1 VRKIL
6 NNKIIIFG
14 AGKIGRSFIG
24 QLFSTG
30 GFEVVFAD
38 IALPV
43 INELNRRKK
52 YEVVIKS
59 DDKKEVI
66 VVHNVRAIDT
76 RNSELIA
83 KEISEARILA
93 VSVGKNALPAIFPL
107 LAQGIIRRYNN
118 NKSDAIDIIIA
129 ENMLDASVYF
139 KKELQNYLPPD
150 FPINQFVG
158 LIETSIGKMVPIV
171 PKKSEEEDILR
182 VFAEPYNTL
191 ILDKKAFRKPIPEIK
206 GLSPKENIKAWVD
219 RKLFIHNLGHAATAY
234 WGYYNNPLHHYVWE
248 ALEIPGI
255 FKTVRKTMLQAANL
269 LVKKYPDE
277 FTPGELTEHVDDLLR
292 RFQNRALGDTIY
304 RVGCDLQRKL
314 GPDDRL
320 AGAIKLAVSLSLPYD
335 NILKTLI
342 VGCHFR
348 ARDENG
354 LLFPGDETF
363 IEIHRSGITEV
374 LKRVCGFDENNYP
387 QILEEGQQIEK
398 SKFIK

>member
-1 VRKIL
+1 MKD
-6 NNKIIIFG
+6 KIIIFG

-30 GFEVVFAD
+30 GFEIVFAD
-38 IALPV
+38 IALPI

-59 DDKKEVI
+59 EEEEVI
-66 VVHNVRAIDT
+66 TVHNVRAIDA
-76 RNSELIA
+76 RDSKLVA

-107 LAQGIIRRYNN
+107 IAQGIIRRYNN

-129 ENMLDASVYF
+129 ENMLDASFYF

-150 FPINQFVG
+150 FPIGQFVG

-171 PKKSEEEDILR
+171 PKKLAEEDILR

-191 ILDKKAFRKPIPEIK
+191 ILDKKAFRKPIPEVK
-206 GLSPKENIKAWVD
+206 GLSPKDNIKAWVD
-219 RKLFIHNLGHAATAY
+219 RKLFIHNLGHAAAAY
-234 WGYYNNPLHHYVWE
+234 WGYYNNPLHRYIWE
-248 ALEIPGI
+248 ALEVPLV

-269 LVKKYPDE
+269 LEKKYPDE
-277 FTPGELTEHVDDLLR
+277 FILSELTDHVDDLLE
-292 RFQNRALGDTIY
+292 RFQNKSLGDTSF

-314 GPDDRL
+314 GPNDRL
-320 AGAIKLAVSLSLPYD
+320 AGAIKLAVSLDLPYD
-335 NILKTLI
+335 KILNTLI

-348 ARDENG
+348 ARDEND
-354 LLFPGDETF
+354 LLYPGDEIF
-363 IEIHRSGITEV
+363 MEIYRNGITEV
-374 LKRVCGFDENNYP
+374 LKRVCGFDESKYP
-387 QILEEGQQIEK
+387 RIWKEGKQIEENMFLK
-398 SKFIK
+398 

>member
-1 VRKIL
+1 MNAMKD
-6 NNKIIIFG
+6 KIIIFG

-24 QLFSTG
+24 QLFSEG
-30 GFEVVFAD
+30 GFEIVFAD
-38 IALPV
+38 IALSI

-52 YEVVIKS
+52 YKVVIKS
-59 DDKKEVI
+59 EEEEI
-66 VVHNVRAIDT
+66 ITVHNVRAIDAQ
-76 RNSELIA
+76 NSELVA

-107 LAQGIIRRYNN
+107 IAQGIIRRYNN

-129 ENMLDASVYF
+129 ENMLDASFYF
-139 KKELQNYLPPD
+139 KKELQNYLPHD
-150 FPINQFVG
+150 FPIAQFVG

-171 PKKSEEEDILR
+171 PKKLAEEDILR

-234 WGYYNNPLHHYVWE
+234 WGYYNNPLHRYIWE
-248 ALEIPGI
+248 ALETPQAC
-255 FKTVRKTMLQAANL
+255 KTVRETMLQAAKL
-269 LVKKYPDE
+269 LEKKYPDE
-277 FTPGELTEHVDDLLR
+277 FTLAELTDHVDDLLE
-292 RFQNRALGDTIY
+292 RFQNKSLGDTIF

-320 AGAIKLAVSLSLPYD
+320 AGAIKLAVSLNLPYG

-342 VGCHFR
+342 VGCQFR

-354 LLFPGDETF
+354 LLHPEDETF
-363 IEIHRSGITEV
+363 IEIYRTGIIEV

-387 QILEEGQQIEK
+387 QVLEEGEQIEN
-398 SKFIK
+398 SMF